1 MPKKNCPNCHKP
13 LTLIAVIFSVNPA
26 RIPCRYCKHAIKIH
40 TPYAIAALTV
50 TIFVSIGLLLFM
62 TINNISQLL
71 VWPTLL
77 AAGGLLEILYFY
89 LIHQGT
95 IKSNLVDTSDSSPDN
110 TLQ

>member
-1 MPKKNCPNCHKP
+1 
-13 LTLIAVIFSVNPA
+13 
-26 RIPCRYCKHAIKIH
+26 
-40 TPYAIAALTV
+40 
-50 TIFVSIGLLLFM
+50 M